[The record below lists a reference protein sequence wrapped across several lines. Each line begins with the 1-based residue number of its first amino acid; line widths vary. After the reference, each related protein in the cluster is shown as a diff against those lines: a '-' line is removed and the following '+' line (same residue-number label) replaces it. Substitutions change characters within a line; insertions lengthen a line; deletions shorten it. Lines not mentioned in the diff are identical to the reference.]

1 VAKVNRKVR
10 VFNKVPENRKS
21 GLYKRFSIFKAEGG
35 DFGINRRLKVGMPE
49 SGLCFPASIG
59 E

>member
-1 VAKVNRKVR
+1 MNSWNRVLNKVR
-10 VFNKVPENRKS
+10 ENRKS
-21 GLYKRFSIFKAEGG
+21 WRLVRFSIFKAEGG

-49 SGLCFPASIG
+49 SGLSFPASIG